1 MYRYGLRVAE
11 QVTYPIIPEKTA
23 LLVVDMQNDFVQE
36 GAPIEIP
43 RPRAMV
49 PRLNRLLD
57 VCRAHQILVIYIR
70 HVIRGG
76 DIDAGRLADHHAAIR
91 QNKAI
96 IAGTSNV
103 EIYEGLTPQPGDLVV
118 AKPRYSAF
126 YGTDLEAILRSKGID
141 TMIISG
147 TVTNVCC
154 DSTARDAF
162 SRDYKV
168 IFLSDGTATRDLPD
182 LGFGS
187 VSAEEIQKV
196 VLTVLAMSFAQV
208 SSIDQMMAEIE
219 QLPAN
224 RQAEEVLPQHARG
237 LR

>member
-1 MYRYGLRVAE
+1 MKVR
-11 QVTYPIIPEKTA
+11 YPIIPEKTA
-23 LLVVDMQNDFVQE
+23 MLVVDMQNDFVQE
-36 GAPIEIP
+36 GAAIEVP
-43 RPRAMV
+43 RARAMV

-57 VCRAHQILVIYIR
+57 ACRSHSILVIYIH

-76 DIDAGRLADHHAAIR
+76 DIDAGRLADHHEAVR
-91 QNKAI
+91 DNKALL
-96 IAGTSNV
+96 AGTPNV
-103 EIYEGLTPQPGDLVV
+103 EIFEGLKPHASDLMV

-126 YGTDLEAILRSKGID
+126 YGTDIEAILRSKGID
-141 TMIISG
+141 TLIVSG

-154 DSTARDAF
+154 DSTTRDAF

-182 LGFGS
+182 LGFGP

-208 SSIDQMMAEIE
+208 SSIDQVIDEIE
-219 QLPAN
+219 QLPWTTKAG
-224 RQAEEVLPQHARG
+224 HAVPRNAPHLG
-237 LR
+237 R

>member
-1 MYRYGLRVAE
+1 VK
-11 QVTYPIIPEKTA
+11 VKYPIIPEKTA
-23 LLVVDMQNDFVQE
+23 MLVVDMQNDFVQE

-43 RPRAMV
+43 RARAMI

-57 VCRAHQILVIYIR
+57 VCREHKIPVIYIH

-91 QNKAI
+91 HNKAI
-96 IAGTSNV
+96 IAGTPNV
-103 EIYEGLTPQPGDLVV
+103 EIYEELKPHPGDLVV

-141 TMIISG
+141 TLLISG

-187 VSAEEIQKV
+187 VSADEIQKV
-196 VLTVLAMSFAQV
+196 VLTILAMSFAQV
-208 SSIDQMMAEIE
+208 SSIDQVIAEIE
-219 QLPAN
+219 QLSADTK
-224 RQAEEVLPQHARG
+224 AGEALLQHAALLG
-237 LR
+237 

>member
-1 MYRYGLRVAE
+1 M
-11 QVTYPIIPEKTA
+11 QVKYPIIPEKTA
-23 LLVVDMQNDFVQE
+23 MIVVDMQNDFVQE

-43 RPRAMV
+43 RARAMV
-49 PRLNRLLD
+49 PHLNRLLA
-57 VCRAHQILVIYIR
+57 VCREHKIPVIYIH

-76 DIDAGRLADHHAAIR
+76 DIDAGRLADHHEAIR
-91 QNKAI
+91 NNKAI
-96 IAGTSNV
+96 LAGTPNV
-103 EIYEGLTPQPGDLVV
+103 EIYEGLKPHPGDLVV

-141 TMIISG
+141 TLIISG

-154 DSTARDAF
+154 ESTTRDAF

-168 IFLSDGTATRDLPD
+168 IFLSDGNAAGDLPD
-182 LGFGS
+182 LGFGP

-208 SSIDQMMAEIE
+208 SSIAQVIAELE
-219 QLPAN
+219 QLPAGTPA
-224 RQAEEVLPQHARG
+224 AEALPHHAVRRG
-237 LR
+237 C

>member
-1 MYRYGLRVAE
+1 M

-23 LLVVDMQNDFVQE
+23 MIVVDMQNDFVQK

-43 RPRAMV
+43 RARAMV

-57 VCRAHQILVIYIR
+57 VCRAHKIPVIYIH

-76 DIDAGRLADHHAAIR
+76 DIDAGRLADHHEAIR
-91 QNKAI
+91 NNKAI
-96 IAGTSNV
+96 IAGTRNV
-103 EIYEGLTPQPGDLVV
+103 EIYEGLKPHPEDLVV

-141 TMIISG
+141 TLIISG

-154 DSTARDAF
+154 ESTTRDAF

-168 IFLSDGTATRDLPD
+168 IFLSDGNAAGDLPD
-182 LGFGS
+182 MGFGP

-196 VLTVLAMSFAQV
+196 VLTVLAMCFAQV
-208 SSIDQMMAEIE
+208 SSIDQVIAEIE
-219 QLPAN
+219 QRPSDT
-224 RQAEEVLPQHARG
+224 QARDALPQHAARLG
-237 LR
+237 R

>member
-1 MYRYGLRVAE
+1 M
-11 QVTYPIIPEKTA
+11 QVKYPIIPEKTA
-23 LLVVDMQNDFVQE
+23 MIVVDMQNDFVQE

-43 RPRAMV
+43 RARAMV

-57 VCRAHQILVIYIR
+57 VCRAHQIPVIYIH

-76 DIDAGRLADHHAAIR
+76 DIDAGRLADHHEAIR
-91 QNKAI
+91 NNKAI
-96 IAGTSNV
+96 IAGTPNV
-103 EIYEGLTPQPGDLVV
+103 EIYEGLKPQPGDLVV

-141 TMIISG
+141 TLIISG

-154 DSTARDAF
+154 ESTTRDAF

-168 IFLSDGTATRDLPD
+168 IFLSDGNAAGDLPD
-182 LGFGS
+182 LGFGP

-196 VLTVLAMSFAQV
+196 VLTVLAMCFAQV
-208 SSIDQMMAEIE
+208 SSIDQVIAEIE
-219 QLPAN
+219 QGPSDPKAGE
-224 RQAEEVLPQHARG
+224 ALPQHAAR
-237 LR
+237 LC

>member
-1 MYRYGLRVAE
+1 MKV
-11 QVTYPIIPEKTA
+11 QYPIIPEKTA
-23 LLVVDMQNDFVQE
+23 MLVVDMQNDFVQE
-36 GAPIEIP
+36 GAPIEVP
-43 RPRAMV
+43 HARAMV

-57 VCRAHQILVIYIR
+57 VCRAHQIPVIYIH

-91 QNKAI
+91 NNKAI
-96 IAGTSNV
+96 IAGTPNV
-103 EIYEGLTPQPGDLVV
+103 EIYEGLKPRPGDLLV

-126 YGTDLEAILRSKGID
+126 YGTDLEGILRSKGID
-141 TMIISG
+141 TLLISG

-182 LGFGS
+182 LGFGP
-187 VSAEEIQKV
+187 VSAKEIQKV

-208 SSIDQMMAEIE
+208 SSIDQVIAEIE
-219 QLPAN
+219 QRPTATKAGEALYQRA
-224 RQAEEVLPQHARG
+224 AHLG
-237 LR
+237 

>member
-1 MYRYGLRVAE
+1 M
-11 QVTYPIIPEKTA
+11 QVKYPIIPEKTA
-23 LLVVDMQNDFVQE
+23 MIVVDMQNDFVQE

-43 RPRAMV
+43 RARAMV

-57 VCRAHQILVIYIR
+57 VCRMYKIPVIYIH

-76 DIDAGRLADHHAAIR
+76 DIDAGRLADHHEAIR
-91 QNKAI
+91 NNQAI
-96 IAGTSNV
+96 IAGTPNV
-103 EIYEGLTPQPGDLVV
+103 EIYDELKPHPGDLVV

-141 TMIISG
+141 TLIISG

-154 DSTARDAF
+154 ESTTRDAF

-168 IFLSDGTATRDLPD
+168 IFLSDGNAAGDLPD
-182 LGFGS
+182 MGFGP

-196 VLTVLAMSFAQV
+196 VLTVLAMCFAQV
-208 SSIDQMMAEIE
+208 SSIDQVIAEIE
-219 QLPAN
+219 QLPAGTTAGEALS
-224 RQAEEVLPQHARG
+224 QPAARLG
-237 LR
+237 R

>member
-1 MYRYGLRVAE
+1 M
-11 QVTYPIIPEKTA
+11 QVKYPIIPEKTA
-23 LLVVDMQNDFVQE
+23 MLVVDMQNDFVQE

-43 RPRAMV
+43 RARAMV

-57 VCRAHQILVIYIR
+57 VCRAHKIPVIYVR

-91 QNKAI
+91 NNKAI
-96 IAGTSNV
+96 IAGTPNV
-103 EIYEGLTPQPGDLVV
+103 EIYEGLKPHPGDLVV

-126 YGTDLEAILRSKGID
+126 YGTDLEAILRSKSID
-141 TMIISG
+141 TLIISG
-147 TVTNVCC
+147 TVTSVCC

-168 IFLSDGTATRDLPD
+168 IFLSDGTAARDLPD
-182 LGFGS
+182 LGFGPA
-187 VSAEEIQKV
+187 SADEIQKV

-208 SSIDQMMAEIE
+208 SPIDKVMAEIE
-219 QLPAN
+219 QLPSDI
-224 RQAEEVLPQHARG
+224 QAAETLSRNAAR
-237 LR
+237 LAR

>member
-1 MYRYGLRVAE
+1 MK
-11 QVTYPIIPEKTA
+11 VTYPIIAEKTA
-23 LLVVDMQNDFVQE
+23 MLVVDMQNDFVQE
-36 GAPIEIP
+36 GAPIEVP
-43 RPRAMV
+43 HARAMV

-57 VCRAHQILVIYIR
+57 VCRAHKIPVIYIH

-76 DIDAGRLADHHAAIR
+76 NIDAGRLADHHAAIR
-91 QNKAI
+91 NNKAI
-96 IAGTSNV
+96 IAGTPNV
-103 EIYEGLTPQPGDLVV
+103 EIYEGLKPHPGDLMV

-126 YGTDLEAILRSKGID
+126 YGTDLEAILRSKSID
-141 TMIISG
+141 TLLISG

-182 LGFGS
+182 LGFGP
-187 VSAEEIQKV
+187 VAAEEIQKV

-208 SSIDQMMAEIE
+208 SSIDQVIAEIE
-219 QLPAN
+219 QLPADPK
-224 RQAEEVLPQHARG
+224 AGEALHQHAARLG
-237 LR
+237 

>member
-1 MYRYGLRVAE
+1 M
-11 QVTYPIIPEKTA
+11 QVQYPIIPEKTA
-23 LLVVDMQNDFVQE
+23 MIVVDMQNDFVQE

-43 RPRAMV
+43 RARAMV

-57 VCRAHQILVIYIR
+57 VCRAHQIPVIYIH

-76 DIDAGRLADHHAAIR
+76 DIDAGRLADHHEAIR
-91 QNKAI
+91 NNKAI

-103 EIYEGLTPQPGDLVV
+103 EIYEGLKPHPGDLVV

-141 TMIISG
+141 TLIISG

-154 DSTARDAF
+154 ESTTRDAF

-168 IFLSDGTATRDLPD
+168 IFLSDGNAAGDLPD
-182 LGFGS
+182 MGFGP

-196 VLTVLAMSFAQV
+196 VLTVLAMCFAQV
-208 SSIDQMMAEIE
+208 SSIDQVIAEIE
-219 QLPAN
+219 QLPAGTTAGEAWS
-224 RQAEEVLPQHARG
+224 QPAARLG
-237 LR
+237 R

>member
-1 MYRYGLRVAE
+1 MR
-11 QVTYPIIPEKTA
+11 VTYPIIPEKTA
-23 LLVVDMQNDFVQE
+23 MLVVDMQNDFVQE
-36 GAPIEIP
+36 GAPIEVP
-43 RPRAMV
+43 RARAMV

-57 VCRAHQILVIYIR
+57 VCRAHTIQVIYIH

-76 DIDAGRLADHHAAIR
+76 DIDAGRLADHHATIR
-91 QNKAI
+91 NNKAI
-96 IAGTSNV
+96 IAGTPNV
-103 EIYEGLTPQPGDLVV
+103 EIYEGLKPHVGDLVV

-126 YGTDLEAILRSKGID
+126 YGTDLEAILRSKGI
-141 TMIISG
+141 TTLLISG
-147 TVTNVCC
+147 TVTHVCC

-196 VLTVLAMSFAQV
+196 VLTILAMSFAQV
-208 SSIDQMMAEIE
+208 SSIDQVIAEIE
-219 QLPAN
+219 RLPADTK
-224 RQAEEVLPQHARG
+224 AGEALPGHAAG
-237 LR
+237 VG

>member
-1 MYRYGLRVAE
+1 M
-11 QVTYPIIPEKTA
+11 QVKYPIIPEKTA
-23 LLVVDMQNDFVQE
+23 MLVVDMQNDFVRE
-36 GAPIEIP
+36 GASIEVP
-43 RPRAMV
+43 RARAMV

-57 VCRAHQILVIYIR
+57 LCRTHAILVIYIR

-76 DIDAGRLADHHAAIR
+76 DIDAGRLADHHEAIR

-96 IAGTSNV
+96 IAGTPNV
-103 EIYEGLTPQPGDLVV
+103 EIYDVLKPQPGDLLVT
-118 AKPRYSAF
+118 KPRYSAF

-141 TMIISG
+141 TLIISG

-182 LGFGS
+182 LGYGT
-187 VSAEEIQKV
+187 VSAEEIQRV
-196 VLTVLAMSFAQV
+196 VLTILAMNFAQV
-208 SSIDQMMAEIE
+208 SPIDQVVAEIE
-219 QLPAN
+219 QLP
-224 RQAEEVLPQHARG
+224 EGTKEGSV
-237 LR
+237 